1 MLYEKYNGIIF
12 ECDHKRYRIVP
23 PLNVWL
29 RRRTMSYI
37 LDRKKFT
44 GERNDMLNDED
55 SVYLSRLITFYLVY
69 F

>member
-1 MLYEKYNGIIF
+1 
-12 ECDHKRYRIVP
+12 
-23 PLNVWL
+23 
-29 RRRTMSYI
+29 MSYI
-37 LDRKKFT
+37 LDRKIFT

>member
-1 MLYEKYNGIIF
+1 
-12 ECDHKRYRIVP
+12 
-23 PLNVWL
+23 
-29 RRRTMSYI
+29 MSYI

-55 SVYLSRLITFYLVY
+55 SVYISRLITFYLVY

>member
-1 MLYEKYNGIIF
+1 MLYEKYNGILF
-12 ECDHKRYRIVP
+12 ECDHKRYRIA

-37 LDRKKFT
+37 LDSKKFT

-55 SVYLSRLITFYLVY
+55 SVYLSKLITFYLVY